1 MADFLLMAK
10 HKTVAAN
17 NLVLTW
23 NRVASKHLWGS
34 GLFWFSATIFGA
46 ATFLMDFLR
55 TENGSW
61 LWAITYTVSLAFV
74 VGLVLLAKHFFL
86 PALPDR
92 ALGAANLLIAIVV
105 GGLKNLSVGIMA
117 IALGLEAEVDLWFR
131 YVGGGLMGVA
141 IISVYAAI
149 TGSRSAH
156 AQAIRRLVAI
166 RSDLLG
172 SKENLELLL
181 AEELERLQEKSRE
194 TVLPKIEQ
202 ISKLLKN
209 ATKTSE
215 LIEEIGDTVKNRV
228 RPLMQEISQ
237 SAAAG
242 LSVTTELAVTN
253 EKVAMPKR
261 FVARDLISPLAYL
274 AYDIPAVAF
283 LGYYFQ
289 GIDGVL
295 AGTLATATF
304 AGFMWLFKYL
314 LFPRRATSRLVGF
327 ALLSLAGLLAPVVGL
342 YLIGGL
348 LPLDAHQSFLLPLI
362 CWIVYL
368 VTVVVLAPVFLR
380 DAESQKL
387 EELIET
393 ENESLAKEIAIFEQK
408 LWVFKKR
415 WLFMLHGTVQSA
427 LTAALT
433 RLQTFAES
441 DPYQVSLVQADL
453 ERAERALQTLPA
465 NEIDFEQSS
474 KDLKEAWAGV
484 CAITIDVDLR
494 ASRALA
500 GNQGSAYC
508 VNEILKEAVGNAVR
522 HGSATAVLAKI
533 TRDKDDFIDLVIQ
546 NDGTAPNK
554 RAKKGIGSRM
564 LDDITIKWS
573 LGRSGKLTTL
583 TARLPL

>member
-1 MADFLLMAK
+1 MAK

-23 NRVASKHLWGS
+23 NRVASKHLWDR

-46 ATFLMDFLR
+46 ATFFMDFLR

-61 LWAITYTVSLAFV
+61 LWAITYTLSLALAV
-74 VGLVLLAKHFFL
+74 ALVWLVRRLFL
-86 PALPDR
+86 PPLPDR
-92 ALGAANLLIAIVV
+92 ALGAANILAAMVI
-105 GGLKNLSVGIMA
+105 GGLKNLSVGAM
-117 IALGLEAEVDLWFR
+117 ALGFGLETNVDLWYRFI
-131 YVGGGLMGVA
+131 GGGLMGIA
-141 IISVYAAI
+141 LLSGYAAI

-156 AQAIRRLVAI
+156 SEALRRLVVV

-194 TVLPKIEQ
+194 TVLPKIDQ

-215 LIEEIGDTVKNRV
+215 LIAEIADTVTNRV

-242 LSVTTELAVTN
+242 LTVSPE
-253 EKVAMPKR
+253 VATDVAKFETPKR
-261 FVARDLISPLAYL
+261 FVARDLIRPLSYL
-274 AYDIPAVAF
+274 AYDVPAIGF
-283 LGYYFQ
+283 LTYYFE
-289 GIDGVL
+289 GLDGVV
-295 AGTLATATF
+295 AGLLATATF
-304 AGFMWLFKYL
+304 AAFMWLFKFVL
-314 LFPRRATSRLVGF
+314 LPKRPTHRV
-327 ALLSLAGLLAPVVGL
+327 LSYTLIVMSGLLAPVVGL
-342 YLIGGL
+342 YLIGGM
-348 LPLDAHQSFLLPLI
+348 LPLDSHQSVLLPLI
-362 CWIVYL
+362 CCVVYL
-368 VTVVVLAPVFLR
+368 VTVLFLAPVFLR
-380 DAESQKL
+380 DSEIQKL

-393 ENESLAKEIAIFEQK
+393 ENELLAKEIAIFEQK

-465 NEIDFEQSS
+465 NEIDFEQST

-494 ASRALA
+494 ATRALA

-546 NDGTAPNK
+546 NDGTAPSK
-554 RAKKGIGSRM
+554 RGKKGIGSRM
-564 LDDITIKWS
+564 LDDITVKWS
-573 LGRSGKLTTL
+573 LGRSGRLTTL